1 MSTPTSTPRPLAVP
15 TLILNNGQKMP
26 AVGMGCWMGQPGKA
40 EEVKEMCKKALEI
53 GYRHFDTASGYA
65 NEKAVGEAIRESGIP
80 REEIFVTTKL
90 WSADHHRVEEAFE
103 NSLKELDIGYIDL
116 YLMHWPQAII
126 DNKVLP
132 PGESPT
138 FTETYL
144 SMQRLLSTHPT
155 HLRSIGISNFSI
167 LTLTTLLA
175 SPDLSIIPAV
185 NQIEMHPHL
194 PQSDL
199 KAFCDSKGIK
209 LVAYS
214 PLGAPPAADEED
226 RARRAKVKGVAEKYG
241 VSEGTVVLSWGVK
254 RGTAVIPKSA
264 NPKRMRDNFNLI
276 DLSDEDIQVL
286 DGIHQEEDQHMSL
299 LTFYAEAPGQI
310 FGWTYE
316 QLGWERDERG
326 HVISKA

>member
-1 MSTPTSTPRPLAVP
+1 
-15 TLILNNGQKMP
+15 
-26 AVGMGCWMGQPGKA
+26 
-40 EEVKEMCKKALEI
+40 MCKKALEI
-53 GYRHFDTASGYA
+53 GYRHFDTACGYA

-103 NSLKELDIGYIDL
+103 TSLKELDIGYIDL

-155 HLRSIGISNFSI
+155 QIRSIGISNFSI
-167 LTLTTLLA
+167 STLSTLLA
-175 SPDLSIIPAV
+175 SPDLTVLPAV

-226 RARRAKVKGVAEKYG
+226 RAKRAKLGIPSLVAGGNARVKSVAEKYG

-276 DLSDEDIQVL
+276 DLSDEDIHVL

-299 LTFYAEAPGQI
+299 LTFYAEAPGSV

-316 QLGWERDERG
+316 QLGWGRDERG